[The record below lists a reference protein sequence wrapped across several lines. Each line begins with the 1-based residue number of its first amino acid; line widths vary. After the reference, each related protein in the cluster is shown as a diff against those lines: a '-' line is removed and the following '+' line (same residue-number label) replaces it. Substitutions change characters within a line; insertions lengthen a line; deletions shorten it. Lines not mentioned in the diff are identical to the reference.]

1 MDSFGPG
8 TIFEK
13 MYRWD
18 ARILAIGLPAL
29 KGASYIHHVEQT
41 VGVPYRYNKEFKAQY
56 RDADGQCGTRTYR
69 MYVRDLD
76 RDPRHIDGFRP
87 LEEKMRRE
95 GLILWGSYEGV
106 PSGFVRIAD
115 LDAEARKDIL
125 ENDSRNMY
133 DYHRG

>member
-1 MDSFGPG
+1 MLFRS
-8 TIFEK
+8 
-13 MYRWD
+13 
-18 ARILAIGLPAL
+18 
-29 KGASYIHHVEQT
+29 
-41 VGVPYRYNKEFKAQY
+41 YRYNKEFTAQY